1 VNAAPYDVVSA
12 LTIDPSSSDEHF
24 LALALQD
31 ERVLITEDKDFGEL
45 VFIQA
50 RPHGPLVR
58 VVELS
63 VDEQVRAVGELLD
76 QHLHELTGQVIV
88 TVTRGR
94 VRIRRRN

>member
-1 VNAAPYDVVSA
+1 MTGLRGPRRRDVSA
-12 LTIDPSSSDEHF
+12 RRVRVVTI
-24 LALALQD
+24 
-31 ERVLITEDKDFGEL
+31 ITEDQDFGEL
-45 VFIQA
+45 VFVQA

-94 VRIRRRN
+94 VRIRRRNG